1 MYITL
6 FGYKL
11 NLQILVLIGIM
22 YLVIIGS
29 TVCGCCNTNIKD
41 GMTTVTNM
49 LGSSFAENQKLMEGF
64 GAPYTIG
71 GSSSIDTSTWVSPDL
86 SNVESP
92 ASQDIL
98 NRPEQP
104 VPLPEGRMS
113 FFGSTKFSPEC
124 CPNAYSTSS
133 GCACM
138 TMNQYNSLRN
148 RGGNT
153 DSLSEF

>member
-1 MYITL
+1 MRDPRFAKTV
-6 FGYKL
+6 
-11 NLQILVLIGIM
+11 ILMIQHDQHGAM
-22 YLVIIGS
+22 GLVVNKPVGE
-29 TVCGCCNTNIKD
+29 GP
-41 GMTTVTNM
+41 
-49 LGSSFAENQKLMEGF
+49 LAKLMEGF